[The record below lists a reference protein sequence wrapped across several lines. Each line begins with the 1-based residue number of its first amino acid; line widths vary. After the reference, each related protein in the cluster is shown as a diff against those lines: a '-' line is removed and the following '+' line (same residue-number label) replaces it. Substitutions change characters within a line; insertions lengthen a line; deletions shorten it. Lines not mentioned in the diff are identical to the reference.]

1 MKWEDLQ
8 DGWNRLG
15 CIEEQ
20 SSCVGLNS
28 TQIGGGGGLDLSQGQ
43 TFSSLDLKG
52 RPVWRERKR
61 RV

>member
-20 SSCVGLNS
+20 SSYVGLNL
-28 TQIGGGGGLDLSQGQ
+28 TQMGVGEGEAWISLRVNVL
-43 TFSSLDLKG
+43 FS
-52 RPVWRERKR
+52 
-61 RV
+61 